1 MRRALAFALLLAA
14 CRGPSGE
21 ADDLCRAE
29 HLQDEIEDGA
39 RTLGVQIPDEAGGS
53 VHAEVR
59 WPEATAGADGWPIAL
74 FLHGAWDPVGT
85 PVDRASMRVD
95 VGAGVVDLHLDLPGN
110 GGTTGTNDR
119 RGAASRAAV
128 ATVLRWA
135 AGERLDSGGC
145 TLPDR
150 VPGVATDDLYVIGT
164 SNGGN
169 LAVATLAD
177 TSLSLPAVAGLVTWE
192 TPAGPPF
199 TNVELGADPTVYT
212 PGTCAFTAA
221 TGIVCE
227 MPGERLVETT
237 GDTPTLCFDL
247 DDDRACGADD
257 VTVRGADDPVTGL
270 VMLSPGLVEA
280 ATSRGLALDGYADA
294 ETALAW
300 WAERDAA
307 RLASALVE
315 SQPELPVMLL
325 ASEIDHV
332 QTLADHP
339 HVFGLGEALQGA
351 GAAWTRLNPGRDWLP
366 RLPEENA
373 PNAPLRLA
381 DPSAA
386 LVPEESEEPASAL
399 LTAAVLELSDR
410 RRTGDW

>member
-1 MRRALAFALLLAA
+1 MRIAAALAVSAVA
-14 CRGPSGE
+14 CRGPGGE

-29 HLQDEIEDGA
+29 HLPDAIEDGA
-39 RTLGVQIPDEAGGS
+39 RTLGVQVPDDAGGS

-59 WPEATAGADGWPIAL
+59 WPEDPGGEDGWPIVL
-74 FLHGAWDPVGT
+74 VLHGAWDPVGT
-85 PVDRASMRVD
+85 PVDRSTMRVD
-95 VGAGVVDLHLDLPGN
+95 VGRGLVDIHLDLPGN

-128 ATVLRWA
+128 ATVLGWA
-135 AGERLDSGGC
+135 AGDRLDSGGC
-145 TLPDR
+145 ALPDR
-150 VPGVATDDLYVIGT
+150 VPRADPDSLYVLGS

-177 TSLSLPAVAGLVTWE
+177 PMLSLPHVAGLVTWE

-212 PGTCAFTAA
+212 PGTCAHTASS
-221 TGIVCE
+221 GIVCE
-227 MPGERLVETT
+227 MPGERLVETS
-237 GDTPTLCFDL
+237 GDSPVLCFDL
-247 DDDRACGADD
+247 DGDGGCDAND
-257 VTVRGADDPVTGL
+257 VVVRGAEDPATGL

-280 ATSRGLALDGYADA
+280 ATAKGLALVGYADA

-307 RLASALVE
+307 RLAGALVAAR
-315 SQPELPVMLL
+315 PELPVMLL
-325 ASEIDHV
+325 ASEVDHV

-351 GAAWTRLNPGRDWLP
+351 GAAWTRLNPGRDWLAG
-366 RLPEENA
+366 LGEENA

-381 DPSAA
+381 DPRGA
-386 LVPEESEEPASAL
+386 LVPEEAEEPATAL
-399 LTAAVLELSDR
+399 LTAAILELSDR